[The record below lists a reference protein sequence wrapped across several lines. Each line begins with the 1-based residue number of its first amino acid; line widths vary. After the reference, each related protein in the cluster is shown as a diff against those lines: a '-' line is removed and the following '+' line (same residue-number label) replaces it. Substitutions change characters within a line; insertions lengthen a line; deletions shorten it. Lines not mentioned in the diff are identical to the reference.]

1 MWKKTLIV
9 LVVLAILSLTVT
21 ATFLLGTYSKISVRP
36 WGSNPSP
43 TPTESPIPDRFNQGR
58 THTTLLLG
66 YGGGNHQGGLLTDT
80 MMLAIIHPE
89 SETITLL
96 SLPRDLWVD
105 LPVSG
110 DALSGWKINAAYA
123 IGSDDKGYKYKPKE
137 YTGPAG
143 GGQLAKYA
151 VKEVTGLDVDRF
163 VSVNFSGFRRSVD
176 VLNGVDVTVERSFV
190 DPVYPIEGK
199 ENDTCGKSPE
209 ELAAYATMAASVAE
223 RELTCRYETL
233 RFEKGVTHMDGPT
246 ALKYVRSRHSSQDG
260 TDFGRAARQRNLI
273 LAMKDKVFRIDFFP
287 KIIPFV
293 NTLSD
298 DVRTDYAIGDM
309 QEFLKYKDE
318 LAEYKIVSTAISD
331 DNVLTTGRS
340 PNGQSIVLSKEGLG
354 KWDTVKQ
361 FVELELDRTR
371 YPEKYASESAT
382 ATPSASVKPATQMP

>member
-1 MWKKTLIV
+1 MWKKILIV
-9 LVVLAILSLTVT
+9 LGVLAILSATV
-21 ATFLLGTYSKISVRP
+21 AGTFLFGTYSKISVRP
-36 WGSNPSP
+36 WGSNPSS

-58 THTTLLLG
+58 THTTLLMG

-89 SETITLL
+89 SETVTLL

-110 DALSGWKINAAYA
+110 DTLSGWKINAAYA

-151 VKEVTGLDVDRF
+151 VKQVTGLDVDRF
-163 VSVNFSGFRRSVD
+163 VSVNFNGFRRSVD
-176 VLNGVDVTVERSFV
+176 VLNGVDVKIERSFV

-199 ENDTCGKSPE
+199 ENDSCGKTPE
-209 ELAAYATMAASVAE
+209 ELAAYALLPTAVAE

-233 RFEKGVTHMDGPT
+233 RFEKGITHMDGLT
-246 ALKYVRSRHSSQDG
+246 ALKYVRSRHSSEDG
-260 TDFGRAARQRNLI
+260 SDFGRAARQRNLL
-273 LAMKDKVFRIDFFP
+273 LAMKEKVFRIDFFP
-287 KIIPFV
+287 KVIPFV

-298 DVRTDYAIGDM
+298 DVRTDFGAGDM
-309 QEFLKYKDE
+309 QDFLKYKDE
-318 LAEYKIVSTAISD
+318 LAEYNIVSTAMSD

-340 PNGQSIVLSKEGLG
+340 PNGQSIVMSKEGIG
-354 KWDTVKQ
+354 KWDSVKQ

-371 YPEKYASESAT
+371 YPDKYATASTSAT
-382 ATPSASVKPATQMP
+382 SSATTQPYVQ